1 MNNEAFIVV
10 SMAVIRNLNGGDM
23 KKALALAFAVALAGS
38 AYASGEEAVQLKIY
52 VDGMSCPTGCAPK
65 VAKSLAAL
73 PGARDVKLEDFDK
86 GLFTMS
92 LDAKTELKPAAFQKS
107 LGEYK
112 VKKIEAT
119 LTGTISLRE
128 KDLTL
133 TTASGAKYAVSVCDG
148 KACCVEEKAEA
159 KKDTKETKKKED
171 CDECPITAAL
181 KAKVAALAKDG
192 KLVKVTGV
200 ASECCEVSLT
210 ISAIDEVKKATN

>member
-1 MNNEAFIVV
+1 
-10 SMAVIRNLNGGDM
+10 M

-38 AYASGEEAVQLKIY
+38 AFASEDEAVQLKVY

-119 LTGTISLRE
+119 LTGTISLKE
-128 KDLTL
+128 KELTL
-133 TTASGAKYAVSVCDG
+133 TTASGAKYGVTVADG
-148 KACCVEEKAEA
+148 KVCCVDEKAEKVEA
-159 KKDTKETKKKED
+159 KKDTKKKED
-171 CDECPITAAL
+171 CDECPLTAAL
-181 KAKVAALAKDG
+181 KAKVAGFAKDG
-192 KLVKVTGV
+192 RIVKVTGV

-210 ISAIDEVKKATN
+210 ISAIEEVKKATN